1 MWNILPTLLTFIF
14 SFYFHSILGNKK
26 ICQVNVTYGE
36 WLGVKHFLA
45 TNRGWKTWKKHFVG
59 GELPVCWCSNLAHP
73 TIIRN
78 LCDCVTHIIG
88 DLGNDLW
95 LVLPNRY
102 LLPVRVLDSLVTAAA
117 VATPDASAPVSSQ
130 LLSIQSMQRCGIPSS
145 PLKNASMTNAIE
157 ETKGIKHFFAFWA
170 DW

>member
-26 ICQVNVTYGE
+26 ICQANVTYGE

-102 LLPVRVLDSLVTAAA
+102 LLPVRVLDSWLQRRPWLPRMRPLQFLVSCLAFSRCRDVEFLA
-117 VATPDASAPVSSQ
+117 VP
-130 LLSIQSMQRCGIPSS
+130 
-145 PLKNASMTNAIE
+145 
-157 ETKGIKHFFAFWA
+157 
-170 DW
+170 